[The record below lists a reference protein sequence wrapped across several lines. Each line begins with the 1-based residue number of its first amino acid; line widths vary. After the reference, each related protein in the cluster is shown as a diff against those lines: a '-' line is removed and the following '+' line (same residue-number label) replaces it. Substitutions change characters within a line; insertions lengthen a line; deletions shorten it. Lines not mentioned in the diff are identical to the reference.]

1 MTVFQHTKN
10 TNQKNG
16 ILTDMNTGTG
26 WPFGGPEITPELAA
40 SKMLVRKW
48 VVSENV
54 VFQAVI
60 KPEENK
66 QPDAVLQKLMAY
78 QGKKVI
84 NITSKVD
91 KNNRIN
97 FQFPA
102 GKWTVIAVF
111 NGKTYQKVKRAAPGG
126 EGYVMDHFSVR
137 ATKKYF
143 DKFDRAFSKNNTA
156 YPDHFF
162 NDSYEVYGAD
172 WTADF
177 FEQFEKRRGYKLE
190 NCLPYFLSEERTEL
204 TARIIADYRET
215 ISDLLRDNFTA
226 NWTSWAHKNG
236 SKTRNQAHG
245 SPGNLI
251 DLYASV
257 DIPECEGFGLS
268 DFNIPGLRKDS
279 LTKKNDSDLS
289 MLKYASSAAH
299 ISGKQFTSSETF
311 TWLTEHFRTS
321 LSQCK
326 PDLDL
331 MFVSGVNRMYF
342 HGTPYSP
349 VDAAWPGWLFYASIN
364 MSPTNTI
371 WKDAPAMFQYITR
384 CQSFLQ
390 EGKPDN
396 DFLLYLPVYDVWQ
409 ERSGRFFQFS
419 IHDMEKIMPDFI
431 HAVHAIY
438 QQGYDV
444 DYISDRFILDL
455 KVVDKKLVTSAG
467 VAYKSLI
474 LPAVKV
480 IPLDVMKHISKLIRG
495 GATIVFLD
503 RMPQSVPGLKNYQ
516 NTESQLKKLINGL
529 KVPAFTKNTTVIP
542 TGKGRIIS
550 GTDYADALKL
560 TGVSS
565 EEMITKHGLHAI
577 RRSNETGHHYFISA
591 LHDRTTDGWV
601 KLAVSAKSVV
611 IFDPVSGKKGKA
623 KVRINQGATEVYL
636 QMRPGNSLILK
647 TFETFEVDIEDWIYI
662 TKISEILELNQG
674 WDLNF
679 DSPELKQKFSLD
691 KPVYWT
697 DLNRQEL
704 DEFAGTGT
712 YSINFKMDKK
722 AGSHYL
728 LQLFDVRESARI
740 KLNNREVA
748 VLWSVPFECL
758 LDDYLKDGENQLQI
772 EVTNLPANKIAGMDR
787 KGIKWRIFNEIN
799 MVNIKYKPSDYSS
812 WSKMDSGLSGKV
824 RIIQY

>member
-1 MTVFQHTKN
+1 
-10 TNQKNG
+10 
-16 ILTDMNTGTG
+16 
-26 WPFGGPEITPELAA
+26 
-40 SKMLVRKW
+40 
-48 VVSENV
+48 
-54 VFQAVI
+54 
-60 KPEENK
+60 
-66 QPDAVLQKLMAY
+66 
-78 QGKKVI
+78 
-84 NITSKVD
+84 
-91 KNNRIN
+91 
-97 FQFPA
+97 
-102 GKWTVIAVF
+102 
-111 NGKTYQKVKRAAPGG
+111 
-126 EGYVMDHFSVR
+126 MDHFSVK
-137 ATKKYF
+137 ATKAYF
-143 DKFDRAFSKNNTA
+143 DKFDKAFSKHNTT
-156 YPDHFF
+156 YPDYFF

-190 NCLPYFLSEERTEL
+190 NYLPEFLSDKRTEI

-226 NWTSWAHKNG
+226 NWTSWAHRNG

-279 LTKKNDSDLS
+279 LTRKNDSDLS

-349 VDAAWPGWLFYASIN
+349 ADAQWPGWLFYASIN

-371 WKDAPAMFQYITR
+371 WKDAPAMFQYIAR

-390 EGKPDN
+390 AGKPDN
-396 DFLLYLPVYDVWQ
+396 DFLLYLPVYDVWK

-455 KVVDKKLVTSAG
+455 KVVDNKLVTSAG
-467 VAYKSLI
+467 IAYKSLI

-480 IPLDVMKHISKLIRG
+480 IPLEVMKHITKLIRG
-495 GATIVFLD
+495 GATIIFLD
-503 RMPQSVPGLKNYQ
+503 RLPEAVPGLNQYQ
-516 NTESQLKKLINGL
+516 KSETQLKKLIEGL
-529 KVPAFTKNTTVIP
+529 KIP
-542 TGKGRIIS
+542 VFQKKPIVTSVGKGIIIS
-550 GTDYADALKL
+550 GQDYAEALSY
-560 TGVSS
+560 TGITS
-565 EEMITKHGLHAI
+565 EEMITKYGLHTI
-577 RRSNETGHHYFISA
+577 RRSNDTGHHYFISA
-591 LHDRTTDGWV
+591 LHDKTTDAWV
-601 KLAVSAKSVV
+601 KLAVSAKSAM
-611 IFDPVSGKKGKA
+611 IFDPVSGRKGKA
-623 KVRINQGATEVYL
+623 KLRQNQGDTEVYL

-647 TFETFEVDIEDWIYI
+647 TFENSDVNVEDWIYFV
-662 TKISEILELNQG
+662 EIKELLEINQG
-674 WDLNF
+674 WELRF
-679 DSPELKQKFSLD
+679 DSSEIKEKFSMD

-697 DLNRQEL
+697 DLNRREL
-704 DEFAGTGT
+704 DDFAGTGT
-712 YSINFKMDKK
+712 YSVNFQLNKK
-722 AGSHYL
+722 TGSHYL
-728 LQLFDVRESARI
+728 LQLQDVRESARVFV
-740 KLNNREVA
+740 NNREVA
-748 VLWSVPFECL
+748 VLWSVPFECV
-758 LDDYLKDGENQLQI
+758 LDEYLVDGENNMRI
-772 EVTNLPANKIAGMDR
+772 EITNLPANMIAETDR
-787 KGIKWRIFNEIN
+787 KKVKWRNFNEIN
-799 MVNIKYKPSDYSS
+799 MVNIKYQPSDYSS
-812 WSKMDSGLSGKV
+812 WDKMDSGLSGKV